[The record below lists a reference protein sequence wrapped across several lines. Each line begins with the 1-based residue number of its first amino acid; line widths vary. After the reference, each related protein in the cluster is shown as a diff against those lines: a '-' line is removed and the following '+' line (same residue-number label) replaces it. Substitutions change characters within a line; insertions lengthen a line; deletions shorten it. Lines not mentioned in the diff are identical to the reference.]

1 METPQEKLSIL
12 CFLSFLQQTRCKQFF
27 PGLYIRNISIFN
39 KSSSEYLNSF
49 LNYTFFF
56 PRPEMVYKHQVL
68 QSHTVAEVGSK
79 LQGSPRPSPVL
90 TALSHHKRVVQGQ
103 QGFQPLHNFSEQ
115 SVPVFGRTWSKNF
128 FPIFTSHIPQHEQGQ
143 SRNMYQFNF
152 FLA

>member
-1 METPQEKLSIL
+1 METSQEKLSIL

-56 PRPEMVYKHQVL
+56 PDQRWYTNTKCYRVTQWLRQEASSRDHLVQALCSQPSLTTSALFRVSRASSL
-68 QSHTVAEVGSK
+68 STTSLSNLFPCLAALEVK
-79 LQGSPRPSPVL
+79 M
-90 TALSHHKRVVQGQ
+90 
-103 QGFQPLHNFSEQ
+103 
-115 SVPVFGRTWSKNF
+115 F
-128 FPIFTSHIPQHEQGQ
+128 FPIFTSHIPQREQGQ